1 MLECAPNIL
10 DESSSKWLCPS
21 VYLLGFPVFFSTKL
35 TCQLLRINMQ
45 NTCNFPK
52 YKKQKNGKRCAK
64 LEEGGALGV
73 ECFLSQLR
81 NRHFT
86 SLSGAVL
93 PRFDVKLVLVSTPM
107 SPLWSSLTRGLK
119 NREGRTGDVFPRP
132 LLWICDGNCLKLAA
146 PAFDFSENRHY
157 PKPQL
162 ISPGLL
168 QLRKGVFAKPIKEEA
183 YIHVGGEG
191 GTYNRTKKAFQNK
204 LHSSAGQNTFW
215 IDSFQYKLEVGGGGG
230 GLYPRGLQWWIQ
242 GKGPHQPP

>member
-1 MLECAPNIL
+1 
-10 DESSSKWLCPS
+10 
-21 VYLLGFPVFFSTKL
+21 
-35 TCQLLRINMQ
+35 
-45 NTCNFPK
+45 
-52 YKKQKNGKRCAK
+52 
-64 LEEGGALGV
+64 
-73 ECFLSQLR
+73 
-81 NRHFT
+81 
-86 SLSGAVL
+86 
-93 PRFDVKLVLVSTPM
+93 M

-191 GTYNRTKKAFQNK
+191 GTHNRTKKAFQNK

-215 IDSFQYKLEVGGGGG
+215 IDSFQYKLEVGGGGLISEG
-230 GLYPRGLQWWIQ
+230 FTVVDPREGPAPTPLENVQSGTQAPWSCPASGPLQNLRNNVSQNIVAIGTSSRHDGRTTWKCCAIQ
-242 GKGPHQPP
+242 NDLIFHVFEGIFFPARFPICFLFGFSEFQTDRFDFKKPDH